1 MRAHARSSPPA
12 KTLASRESGGLP
24 PHPSNEQDSA
34 EEKSGRQSAATQG
47 APRALKPQ
55 TALIERGHVIQELNL
70 LDARPA
76 TKKEAIL
83 KTTPGDIADGDD
95 YKRNRRMLTIIQWC
109 VFTLS
114 SVATG
119 ATNAIAHY
127 KTIGVYGAVPLAA
140 VLMGFVE
147 AFYFTLRHG
156 LATSYKG
163 SQRFAAN
170 ACYRIIQIT
179 MALNMSLLCV
189 WIVGQEPP
197 QFLLLWNH
205 WSIAV
210 HGALAMIGVA
220 WVSDTDWVVA
230 DHIRRLKAAT
240 TEDDIQEIRKSVRDG
255 SALVIGAAKIRGHL
269 DALKEAF
276 NVLFRGKE
284 QPES

>member
-1 MRAHARSSPPA
+1 
-12 KTLASRESGGLP
+12 
-24 PHPSNEQDSA
+24 
-34 EEKSGRQSAATQG
+34 
-47 APRALKPQ
+47 
-55 TALIERGHVIQELNL
+55 
-70 LDARPA
+70 
-76 TKKEAIL
+76 
-83 KTTPGDIADGDD
+83 
-95 YKRNRRMLTIIQWC
+95 MLTSIQWC